1 MRRHLA
7 GLPVWIWLLWAA
19 GAVFL
24 ACSPMLLTDPAMWMY
39 LLDPELL
46 ALLVIVGLQQSQYQI
61 LALWIRLR
69 SLRRPRPAPAHW
81 LPARGS

>member
-1 MRRHLA
+1 MRRHRA

-24 ACSPMLLTDPAMWMY
+24 ACSPMLLADPAMWMY

-61 LALWIRLR
+61 LALWIRLK
-69 SLRRPRPAPAHW
+69 SLTGHF
-81 LPARGS
+81 